1 MQTAHASRLE
11 WGQVSGHRSGTID
24 FKRLLKGTPREPDNF
39 ELSLVRTGGDYFT
52 PRHRHNF
59 DQVRLCLDGT
69 MNYAPDRDLPQGA
82 VGYFPEGTFYGPQ
95 RDTIGSI
102 LLLLQM
108 GGAGGYGFMS
118 YDELGEGYRR
128 LSDLG
133 QFERGVFTRE
143 DPNGRS
149 LNKDGY
155 EAVWEHV
162 NGRAVE
168 YPPPRYEEPI
178 VMHPDS
184 FGWVAAGDGFESKR
198 LGSFGERGLALG
210 FIRGPRGA
218 RHRLA
223 RLAAPELMF
232 VIGGAIRSEPG
243 GEMLAAQSACHL
255 DSSDE
260 GTVFE
265 VSDDVVLFFVRLPR
279 FDAPAGSAA

>member
-1 MQTAHASRLE
+1 MWTSHGSQLE
-11 WGQVSGHRSGTID
+11 WEQVSGHRSGTID
-24 FKRLLKGTPREPDNF
+24 FKRLLKGTPGAKDNF

-69 MNYAPDRDLPQGA
+69 MNYAPGRDLPQDA

-95 RDTIGSI
+95 RDTIGSVV
-102 LLLLQM
+102 LVLQM

-118 YDELGEGYRR
+118 YDELNAGFQR

-143 DPNGRS
+143 DPDGRT

-162 NGRAVE
+162 NGRPIE
-168 YPPPRYEEPI
+168 YPPPRYDEPI

-184 FGWVAAGDGFESKR
+184 FGWIAAGGGFESKQI
-198 LGSFGERGLALG
+198 GSFGERGLAIG
-210 FIRGPRGA
+210 FLRGPRGA
-218 RHRLA
+218 RHKLGRLS
-223 RLAAPELMF
+223 APELMY
-232 VIGGAIRSEPG
+232 VIGGALRAEPT
-243 GEMLAAQSACHL
+243 GEMLEAQSACHL

-260 GTVFE
+260 GTAFE
-265 VSDDVVLFFVRLPR
+265 VTDDAVLFFIRLPR
-279 FDAPAGSAA
+279 FDAPAASTA